1 MVIFIL
7 QYKLFKMSFDI
18 NIFPPFRKQHRC
30 NFTADIVRCKV
41 FHQAII
47 RVHRTHKLLNIRFC
61 KSIFSY
67 SIKFPDSVICVTN
80 HPVRYINSTRHNAED
95 TVCVD
100 ATVKGV
106 VLSGNHQED
115 GLWTIF
121 LPVISLRYKSHQQ
134 SVHNI

>member
-67 SIKFPDSVICVTN
+67 SIKFPDSVLCVTN
-80 HPVRYINSTRHNAED
+80 HPVRYINSTRQNERPNKQD
-95 TVCVD
+95 SFFI
-100 ATVKGV
+100 
-106 VLSGNHQED
+106 VLKIQFA
-115 GLWTIF
+115 WMQ
-121 LPVISLRYKSHQQ
+121 P
-134 SVHNI
+134 

>member
-80 HPVRYINSTRHNAED
+80 HPVRYINSTRQNERPYN
-95 TVCVD
+95 